1 MNAPVENQPLHRFA
15 CNFAPHRVETGQH
28 DRVGRVVDEHRDP
41 RGRFEGADIAPF
53 AADDPPFDVVTLQ
66 RHCGRGCFK
75 SVFACVP
82 LDGQTDQATG
92 LIFRL
97 QLGFLQNVPRQIR
110 RVPQRFL
117 FNFFQEQPAGL
128 GFAQMGKFLE
138 LFLPEFGQPDQFVP
152 LGLDRGLLIPQLL
165 QIIAQILFPLG
176 QTLQLAID
184 QRFALGQTLFEVG
197 EFAAACAEG
206 LFRLLP

>member
-15 CNFAPHRVETGQH
+15 RNFAPHRVETGQH

-41 RGRFEGADIAPF
+41 RGRFEGANIAPF

-75 SVFACVP
+75 SVFASVP
-82 LDGQTDQATG
+82 LDGQTDHAAG

-97 QLGFLQNVPRQIR
+97 QLGFLQNVPRQIG

-138 LFLPEFGQPDQFVP
+138 LFLAQPGKPDQLVAF
-152 LGLDRGLLIPQLL
+152 GFDRAFLFFQILLLV
-165 QIIAQILFPLG
+165 AQILFSLH
-176 QTLQLAID
+176 QS
-184 QRFALGQTLFEVG
+184 FELSVD
-197 EFAAACAEG
+197 
-206 LFRLLP
+206 